1 MYSPHLPPLSLTG
14 ASLPPSPDRARA
26 ILIERGVLI
35 LDDDR
40 SNLDAVASVC
50 MDYLNIPQQRVA
62 LLHVRPGMSLAQIKQ
77 QTEGLLKTAI
87 ASTGACF
94 GSLITDYNLSPT
106 ITSLEIWRA
115 VESALSEAPYHEPWT
130 RTARVLMTGATDES
144 PIIKAET
151 DRIIDTHIL
160 KPFKISH
167 LESALIT
174 SILGRLR

>member
-1 MYSPHLPPLSLTG
+1 
-14 ASLPPSPDRARA
+14 
-26 ILIERGVLI
+26 VLI

-40 SNLDAVASVC
+40 SNLEAVASVC
-50 MDYLNIPQQRVA
+50 TDYLNIPQQRVA
-62 LLHVRPGMSLAQIKQ
+62 LLHVRAGTSLAHIKE

-106 ITSLEIWRA
+106 MTSLEIWRA
-115 VESALSEAPYHEPWT
+115 VEADLSEAPYNEPWA
-130 RTARVLMTGATDES
+130 RTARVLMTASTDEA

-160 KPFKISH
+160 KPFKISL
-167 LESALIT
+167 LERALIT
-174 SILGRLR
+174 SILARMG